1 MAKRLLANRPARV
14 WELVGLVGLG
24 SGGFIAVNLS
34 KRLARVRQTRGRKHA
49 SPAVAGHVGS
59 GAVHTRQRT
68 ERMRS
73 WTIAAALLLGLAAQA
88 GMAVAS
94 DAAGQRGRQ
103 AEKPTAGSAPAP
115 NAARTSTSTSPSRSD
130 PPSRSDSTSTST
142 STSHSASGGAAP
154 EANGTNGADSYDGAD
169 GADGRRAPRGE
180 RSSPAASPATAAPP
194 QAVFIISC
202 NASGCNDNQGRFLTR
217 SGPQRLVG
225 PNGLSC
231 QLMGGNW
238 QCSPGTPP

>member
-1 MAKRLLANRPARV
+1 
-14 WELVGLVGLG
+14 
-24 SGGFIAVNLS
+24 
-34 KRLARVRQTRGRKHA
+34 
-49 SPAVAGHVGS
+49 
-59 GAVHTRQRT
+59 
-68 ERMRS
+68 MRS
-73 WTIAAALLLGLAAQA
+73 WTIAAGLLLGLAAQA

-94 DAAGQRGRQ
+94 DAAGQRRPQ
-103 AEKPTAGSAPAP
+103 PETPAAGSAPASG
-115 NAARTSTSTSPSRSD
+115 AARSSNPSSTAH
-130 PPSRSDSTSTST
+130 SRSDSPSRPNSASTSP
-142 STSHSASGGAAP
+142 SHSASGDAEP
-154 EANGTNGADSYDGAD
+154 EADGADRADGADS
-169 GADGRRAPRGE
+169 ADGRRAPRTE

-194 QAVFIISC
+194 PAVFIISC

>member
-1 MAKRLLANRPARV
+1 
-14 WELVGLVGLG
+14 
-24 SGGFIAVNLS
+24 
-34 KRLARVRQTRGRKHA
+34 
-49 SPAVAGHVGS
+49 
-59 GAVHTRQRT
+59 
-68 ERMRS
+68 MRS

-103 AEKPTAGSAPAP
+103 PETPAAGSAPASG
-115 NAARTSTSTSPSRSD
+115 AARSSNPSSTA
-130 PPSRSDSTSTST
+130 PSRSDSPSRPDSASTSP
-142 STSHSASGGAAP
+142 SHSASGDAEP
-154 EANGTNGADSYDGAD
+154 EADGADRADRADGADS
-169 GADGRRAPRGE
+169 ADGRRAPRTE

-194 QAVFIISC
+194 PAVFIISC

>member
-1 MAKRLLANRPARV
+1 
-14 WELVGLVGLG
+14 
-24 SGGFIAVNLS
+24 
-34 KRLARVRQTRGRKHA
+34 
-49 SPAVAGHVGS
+49 
-59 GAVHTRQRT
+59 
-68 ERMRS
+68 MRS
-73 WTIAAALLLGLAAQA
+73 WTIAAELLLGLAAQA

-94 DAAGQRGRQ
+94 DGAGQRGPQ
-103 AEKPTAGSAPAP
+103 AEKPVAGAAPASG
-115 NAARTSTSTSPSRSD
+115 ATRTSSSTSTT
-130 PPSRSDSTSTST
+130 PSRSDSPSRADSASTST

-154 EANGTNGADSYDGAD
+154 EANGANGADSDDGAD
-169 GADGRRAPRGE
+169 RADGRRALRTE

-194 QAVFIISC
+194 PAVFIISC

>member
-1 MAKRLLANRPARV
+1 
-14 WELVGLVGLG
+14 
-24 SGGFIAVNLS
+24 
-34 KRLARVRQTRGRKHA
+34 
-49 SPAVAGHVGS
+49 
-59 GAVHTRQRT
+59 
-68 ERMRS
+68 MRS

-94 DAAGQRGRQ
+94 DAAGRRGPQ
-103 AEKPTAGSAPAP
+103 AEKPAAGSA
-115 NAARTSTSTSPSRSD
+115 AASPSTPTSKSTSTPRSEPHSRPDSASTSPS
-130 PPSRSDSTSTST
+130 
-142 STSHSASGGAAP
+142 HAASGEAAP
-154 EANGTNGADSYDGAD
+154 EADGADSADGAD
-169 GADGRRAPRGE
+169 GADGRRAPRTE

-194 QAVFIISC
+194 PAVFIISC

>member
-1 MAKRLLANRPARV
+1 MANRLLANRPARV

-49 SPAVAGHVGS
+49 SPAGAGHVGS

-103 AEKPTAGSAPAP
+103 PEKPAAGSAPASG
-115 NAARTSTSTSPSRSD
+115 ATRSSTPSSPT
-130 PPSRSDSTSTST
+130 PSRSDSLSRPDSASTSP
-142 STSHSASGGAAP
+142 SHVASGDAEP
-154 EANGTNGADSYDGAD
+154 EADGDDS
-169 GADGRRAPRGE
+169 ADGRRAPRSE

-194 QAVFIISC
+194 PAVFIISC

>member
-68 ERMRS
+68 KRMRS

-94 DAAGQRGRQ
+94 NLAGQRGPQ
-103 AEKPTAGSAPAP
+103 AEKPAAGSAPASG
-115 NAARTSTSTSPSRSD
+115 ATRSSTPSSPTH
-130 PPSRSDSTSTST
+130 SRSDSLSRPDSASTSA
-142 STSHSASGGAAP
+142 SHAASGDAEP
-154 EANGTNGADSYDGAD
+154 EADGADSAD
-169 GADGRRAPRGE
+169 SADGRRAPRTE

-194 QAVFIISC
+194 PAVFIISC

>member
-34 KRLARVRQTRGRKHA
+34 KRLAHVRQTRGRKHA
-49 SPAVAGHVGS
+49 SPAGAGHVGS

-73 WTIAAALLLGLAAQA
+73 WTMAAALLLGLAAQA

-94 DAAGQRGRQ
+94 DAAGQRGPQ
-103 AEKPTAGSAPAP
+103 AEKPAAGSAPASGATRSSTP
-115 NAARTSTSTSPSRSD
+115 TSTTHSRSD
-130 PPSRSDSTSTST
+130 PPSRPNSASTSP
-142 STSHSASGGAAP
+142 SHSASGDAEP
-154 EANGTNGADSYDGAD
+154 EADGADRADGADS
-169 GADGRRAPRGE
+169 ADGRRAPRTE
-180 RSSPAASPATAAPP
+180 RSSPAASPTTAAPP
-194 QAVFIISC
+194 PAVFIISC

>member
-49 SPAVAGHVGS
+49 SPAEAGHVGS
-59 GAVHTRQRT
+59 GTVHTRQRT

-94 DAAGQRGRQ
+94 DAAGQRRPQ
-103 AEKPTAGSAPAP
+103 PEKPAAGSAPASV
-115 NAARTSTSTSPSRSD
+115 ATRSSTPSSPTH
-130 PPSRSDSTSTST
+130 SRSDSLSRPDSASTSP
-142 STSHSASGGAAP
+142 SHSASGDAEP
-154 EANGTNGADSYDGAD
+154 EADGADRADRADGADS
-169 GADGRRAPRGE
+169 ADGRRAPRTE

-194 QAVFIISC
+194 PAVFIIGC

>member
-1 MAKRLLANRPARV
+1 MANRLLANRPARV

-49 SPAVAGHVGS
+49 SPAGAGHVGS

-94 DAAGQRGRQ
+94 DAAGQRGPQ
-103 AEKPTAGSAPAP
+103 AETPAAGSAPASG
-115 NAARTSTSTSPSRSD
+115 ATRSSTPSSTAPSRSD
-130 PPSRSDSTSTST
+130 PPSRPDSASTSPP
-142 STSHSASGGAAP
+142 HAASGDAAP
-154 EANGTNGADSYDGAD
+154 EAD
-169 GADGRRAPRGE
+169 GADGRDRTDGRQAPHTE

-194 QAVFIISC
+194 PAVFIISC

-238 QCSPGTPP
+238 QCSPGTAP

>member
-49 SPAVAGHVGS
+49 SPAVVGHVGS

-94 DAAGQRGRQ
+94 DAAGQRGPQ
-103 AEKPTAGSAPAP
+103 PEKPTAGSAPASG
-115 NAARTSTSTSPSRSD
+115 ATRTSSSTSTT
-130 PPSRSDSTSTST
+130 PSRSDSPSRADSASTSP
-142 STSHSASGGAAP
+142 SHAASGETEP
-154 EANGTNGADSYDGAD
+154 EAD
-169 GADGRRAPRGE
+169 GADRADGTDSADGRRPPRTE
-180 RSSPAASPATAAPP
+180 RSSPAASPAAAAPP
-194 QAVFIISC
+194 PAVFIISC

>member
-1 MAKRLLANRPARV
+1 M
-14 WELVGLVGLG
+14 VGLVGLG

-49 SPAVAGHVGS
+49 SPAGAGHVGS

-94 DAAGQRGRQ
+94 DAAGQRGPQ
-103 AEKPTAGSAPAP
+103 AEKPAAGAAPAP
-115 NAARTSTSTSPSRSD
+115 SATRTSASTSTAPARSD
-130 PPSRSDSTSTST
+130 PPSRPDSASTSP
-142 STSHSASGGAAP
+142 SHAASGGAAP
-154 EANGTNGADSYDGAD
+154 EANGANGADSDDGAD
-169 GADGRRAPRGE
+169 GADGRRAPRTE

-194 QAVFIISC
+194 PAVFIISC

-231 QLMGGNW
+231 QLMGGHW
-238 QCSPGTPP
+238 QCSPGTAP

>member
-1 MAKRLLANRPARV
+1 MMAKRLLANRPARV

-94 DAAGQRGRQ
+94 NAAGQRGTK
-103 AEKPTAGSAPAP
+103 AEKPAAGSAPAP
-115 NAARTSTSTSPSRSD
+115 SATRSSTPSSTTH
-130 PPSRSDSTSTST
+130 SRSDSPSRPDSASTSP
-142 STSHSASGGAAP
+142 SHSASGDAELEADGADRAD
-154 EANGTNGADSYDGAD
+154 GADS
-169 GADGRRAPRGE
+169 ADGRRAPRTEGS
-180 RSSPAASPATAAPP
+180 RPAASPATAAPP
-194 QAVFIISC
+194 PAVFIISC